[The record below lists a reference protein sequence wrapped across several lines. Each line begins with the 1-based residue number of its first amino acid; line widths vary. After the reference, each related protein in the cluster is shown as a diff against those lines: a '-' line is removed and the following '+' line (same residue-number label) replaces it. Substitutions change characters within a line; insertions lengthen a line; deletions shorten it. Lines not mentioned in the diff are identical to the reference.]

1 VAVSAVAAGGSAGV
15 QQGRSMSLL
24 PQHPSWETGNQM
36 EMAGSRLH
44 RHPPDS
50 LTYCNL
56 ALVSKSRIFA
66 RKIGKKNVASLATEK
81 KSRLFI

>member
-1 VAVSAVAAGGSAGV
+1 
-15 QQGRSMSLL
+15 
-24 PQHPSWETGNQM
+24 M

-56 ALVSKSRIFA
+56 ALVSKSRIFG
-66 RKIGKKNVASLATEK
+66 RKIGKKNFASLATEK